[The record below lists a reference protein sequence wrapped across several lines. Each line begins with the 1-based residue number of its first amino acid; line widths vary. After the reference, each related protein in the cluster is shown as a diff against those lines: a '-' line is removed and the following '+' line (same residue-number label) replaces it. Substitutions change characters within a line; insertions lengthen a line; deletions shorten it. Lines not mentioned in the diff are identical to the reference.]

1 MLKVLYLLLNS
12 IISGY
17 SCIYLIDNEV
27 IKSKYTNIK
36 ELITSISDIF
46 KQYNIADIYAATDRI
61 DDYVIDSLKTN
72 EIVGKCKIDKLK
84 EVK

>member
-17 SCIYLIDNEV
+17 SCICLIDNEFL
-27 IKSKYTNIK
+27 KSKYTNIK
-36 ELITSISDIF
+36 ELINSISDIV
-46 KQYNIADIYAATDRI
+46 KKYNITDIYVTTDGI
-61 DDYVIDSLKTN
+61 DDYVIDSLKIN
-72 EIVGKCKIDKLK
+72 EIVGKCKIEKLK